1 MLTSRQRATLAF
13 LMPKPTPAQTRAA
26 VTTAARAMQLA
37 SAAARKGTPL
47 ARRLAA
53 NAGRSIGK
61 AAAKLRSAK
70 AHAARWG
77 HKLPAE
83 KHKTLSNPPT
93 TSVKAA
99 PPAQKKTPQKPL
111 TRSV

>member
-1 MLTSRQRATLAF
+1 
-13 LMPKPTPAQTRAA
+13 
-26 VTTAARAMQLA
+26 MQLA

-53 NAGRSIGK
+53 NAGRSISP
-61 AAAKLRSAK
+61 AAAKIRSAK

-83 KHKTLSNPPT
+83 KSKTVSNTPPA
-93 TSVKAA
+93 SVKAT
-99 PPAQKKTPQKPL
+99 PPTQKKSPKKPL